1 MAKQL
6 IALFKKPDDVDA
18 FLAHYRDVHAP
29 LMRQVPGLQSMQ
41 VARVESDP
49 FGGEPSYFLVVT
61 MTFGDAESFRKAMR
75 SEENKA
81 AGKDLMSF
89 ARGLVTLMVC
99 DEEPAHPS

>member
-1 MAKQL
+1 VAKQL
-6 IALFKKPDDVDA
+6 IALYKKPDDVKA
-18 FLAHYRDVHAP
+18 FLAHYHDVHAP

-49 FGGEPSYFLVVT
+49 FGGEPPYFLIAT
-61 MTFGDAESFRKAMR
+61 MTFGDAEAFRTAMR

-99 DEEPAHPS
+99 DLEPTRAS